1 MKHKYLA
8 IGAIVLFAA
17 LANRSFVRAAD
28 PPKLPSHYAEAV
40 LRVEGMI

>member
-1 MKHKYLA
+1 MKHKYLV
-8 IGAIVLFAA
+8 IGAIVLFSA
-17 LANRSFVRAAD
+17 LASRSFVLAAD